1 MADNCKYKIKGVEG
15 EFTENELKA
24 YLLKGG
30 KAEYEKI
37 KPQVSISDANKNN
50 LDKLVEGITN
60 GTTNKTKVNAYINS
74 LKLAD
79 ETKNKFIDYIAEQL
93 REKKKGTYEGLTN
106 QEKGF
111 YDFYESKF
119 LNGEMPYDAIMHQLG
134 SIADRQ
140 PTQELRDKYNAIR
153 NIFYA
158 EHQKRAAKQE
168 KIEEVKE
175 NKSFDEDINSN
186 RLGLSN
192 DELTNFRSDERILR
206 DSNVD
211 FISDNS
217 FLEDNDQ
224 LRAAFIFD
232 QYAQDLDSLIGKFQ
246 VQYGNDYL
254 KKMSDFVKNGDNQ
267 LDARVSVSVALNN
280 HLKYLQ
286 DRTDNPLEKLK
297 YRSMEESNAADS
309 QDLGRRGSLLLNSL
323 RAWNKDLLSDLAW
336 VGVVD
341 PNLKSRADLIK
352 ETLGS
357 EITDEDLVS
366 DENGQLNIFEEEE
379 TPAEETPS
387 TKKEAGFFKKRAA
400 KIAAKYLQ
408 VKSEEQLKEEIEKQ
422 KKNCK

>member
-30 KAEYEKI
+30 KVEYEKI
-37 KPQVSISDANKNN
+37 KPQVSISDTNKAN

-119 LNGEMPYDAIMHQLG
+119 LNGMPYEAIMHQLG

-168 KIEEVKE
+168 RAVEVKE
-175 NKSFDEDINSN
+175 NKNFDEDINSTK
-186 RLGLSN
+186 LGLS
-192 DELTNFRSDERILR
+192 DTEITSLESDMRLLR
-206 DSNVD
+206 DSGLNFTD
-211 FISDNS
+211 DSS
-217 FLEDNDQ
+217 FLEKNDQ
-224 LRAAFIFD
+224 LRAAFEFD
-232 QYAQDLDSLIGKFQ
+232 QYAQDLDALIGKFQ
-246 VQYGNDYL
+246 QQYGNDYI
-254 KKMSDFVKNGDNQ
+254 KAMSDFVANEKNQ

-280 HLKYLQ
+280 HLKYLKDQ
-286 DRTDNPLEKLK
+286 TDNPLEKLK
-297 YRSMEESNAADS
+297 YQSLEEKNARES
-309 QDLGRRGSLLLNSL
+309 QKLGTRASLVLNSL

-336 VGVVD
+336 VGIL
-341 PNLKSRADLIK
+341 PTNLKGRADLIK

-357 EITDEDLVS
+357 EITDEDLVA
-366 DENGQLNIFEEEE
+366 DESGRLNIFEEEG
-379 TPAEETPS
+379 TPAEETTS

-400 KIAAKYLQ
+400 KIAAKYTK